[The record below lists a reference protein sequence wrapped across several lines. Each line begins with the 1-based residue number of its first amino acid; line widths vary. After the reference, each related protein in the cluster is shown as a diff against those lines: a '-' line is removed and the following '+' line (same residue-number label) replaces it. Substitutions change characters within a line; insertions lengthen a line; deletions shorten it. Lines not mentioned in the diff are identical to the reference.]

1 MKRLLIVITAILIV
15 CDFTFAISLEGQI
28 TLTVTNQPATRAL
41 IVFSSNG
48 VEKARTITGD
58 DGRYSIRDI
67 PDGTYNV
74 KIMYRDN
81 KPTEYFGIVV
91 GPVAKSYDF
100 KI

>member
-1 MKRLLIVITAILIV
+1 MKRLLIVIAAILIL
-15 CDFTFAISLEGQI
+15 CDITFAISLEGQI
-28 TLTVTNQPATRAL
+28 TLTGTNQPATRAL

-67 PDGTYNV
+67 PDGTYDV
-74 KIMYRDN
+74 KILYRDK
-81 KPTEYFGIVV
+81 KPAEYPGIVV
-91 GPVAKSYDF
+91 GPAKSYDF